1 MPSEV
6 RALVIGNMVWGS
18 VETGKAGDALLAEGL
33 ARALRVANV
42 EADRALT
49 EGRLIGYRRY
59 QRIGDWIRS
68 SMDEAFEERI
78 FSRILKNYPEPL
90 AEQSFEE
97 VSEALEELPSTVV
110 LGFNERL
117 PEILEAQP
125 RLPSPQGEFLAAGQF
140 LALGLR
146 QLYLPTLAY
155 GTERGLFRPED
166 FGVGARELSGF
177 QTTATGPRVN
187 FILVDA
193 EHLETLRAFEGV
205 VDRVQGDWGSVH
217 PLVQGYLQVFRQWNW
232 LDETGANRLRPAAE
246 EVELYLRGPRH

>member
-1 MPSEV
+1 MPPEV
-6 RALVIGNMVWGS
+6 RSLVIGNMVWGS
-18 VETGKAGDALLAEGL
+18 VETGKGGDALLAEGL
-33 ARALRVANV
+33 ARALRVSNE
-42 EADRALT
+42 EADRALIQ
-49 EGRLIGYRRY
+49 GRMNGYRRY
-59 QRIGDWIRS
+59 QRIGDWIRG
-68 SMDEAFEERI
+68 SMDEASAERI

-90 AEQSFEE
+90 AEQSFED

-110 LGFNERL
+110 LGFNGRL

-125 RLPSPQGEFLAAGQF
+125 RLPSPQGEFLATGQF

-166 FGVGARELSGF
+166 FGVEAGELSGF
-177 QTTATGPRVN
+177 QASVTGPGAD

-193 EHLETLRAFEGV
+193 EHLETLRSFEGV
-205 VDRVQGDWGSVH
+205 VARVQGDWGSVH

-246 EVELYLRGPRH
+246 EVELYLREPRH